1 LQRRQITKVP
11 SNGEAWHHIEFDSQ
25 IFEKSKK
32 KKKKKK
38 KKLLIY
44 KKKKKKKKKKKRRL
58 SFAKQ

>member
-11 SNGEAWHHIEFDSQ
+11 SNGEAWHHIEVDSQ

-32 KKKKKK
+32 KEK
-38 KKLLIY
+38 
-44 KKKKKKKKKKKRRL
+44 RL